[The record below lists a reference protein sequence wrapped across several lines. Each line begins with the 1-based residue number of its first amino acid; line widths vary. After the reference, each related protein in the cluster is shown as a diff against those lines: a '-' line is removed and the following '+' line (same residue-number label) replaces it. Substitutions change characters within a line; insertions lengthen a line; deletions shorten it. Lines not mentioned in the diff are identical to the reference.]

1 MINRDELI
9 KQKLLE
15 KEISNSRLFVDHEQK
30 IKTDVLEQTTFEP
43 SKKEYELLQE
53 QIGVKYLPLYEK
65 GDVVYISSKNENL
78 KGYLNQE
85 FRISAITTHEFYSI
99 GNANAVY
106 LHVVHQNHIK
116 PKNKIKYYSRLIKKF
131 FQKLFK

>member
-43 SKKEYELLQE
+43 SKKEYELLQQ

-78 KGYLNQE
+78 EG
-85 FRISAITTHEFYSI
+85 
-99 GNANAVY
+99 
-106 LHVVHQNHIK
+106 
-116 PKNKIKYYSRLIKKF
+116 
-131 FQKLFK
+131 

>member
-15 KEISNSRLFVDHEQK
+15 KEISSSRLFVDHEQK

-53 QIGVKYLPLYEK
+53 QIGVKYLPYTKRETLF
-65 GDVVYISSKNENL
+65 IFLL
-78 KGYLNQE
+78 KTKTLKD
-85 FRISAITTHEFYSI
+85 I
-99 GNANAVY
+99 
-106 LHVVHQNHIK
+106 
-116 PKNKIKYYSRLIKKF
+116 
-131 FQKLFK
+131 